1 VAELYVTHR
10 AMERR
15 VVTVMVKKIR
25 QEIDN
30 YPKLSKWLNR
40 PFATQQV
47 KVYVY
52 QLKKEKK
59 I

>member
-1 VAELYVTHR
+1 VEYR

-15 VVTVMVKKIR
+15 IVNVMVKTIR
-25 QEIDN
+25 DNIDD
-30 YPKLSKWLNR
+30 YPTLSKWLKR

-47 KVYVY
+47 KVYVH
-52 QLKKEKK
+52 QLKKEER